1 MSLEK
6 LERIQLIGE
15 SLTGVE
21 NRKDLLIASSTL
33 AGSQKYSLKLTNQ
46 VTEVQVCIV
55 QMCKHQEK
63 AHP

>member
-1 MSLEK
+1 MWEKRKVTSQNVNVLSLEK

-15 SLTGVE
+15 RLTGVE

-46 VTEVQVCIV
+46 VTEV
-55 QMCKHQEK
+55 
-63 AHP
+63 